1 MGPLGCDEVLGVE
14 PTSMGIRALIE
25 DTPEVSLADSAM

>member
-14 PTSMGIRALIE
+14 PTSMGLSALIE
-25 DTPEVSLADSAM
+25 DTPEVSLTDFAM